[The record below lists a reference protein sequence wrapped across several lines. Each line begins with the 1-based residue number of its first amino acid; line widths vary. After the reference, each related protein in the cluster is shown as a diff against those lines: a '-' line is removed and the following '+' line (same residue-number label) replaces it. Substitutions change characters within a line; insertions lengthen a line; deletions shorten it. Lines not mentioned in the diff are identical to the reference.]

1 MAASGVLILF
11 YFSCINRIFIWQSPQ
26 IQVLHVSH
34 FAIIKEENT
43 PFFKNLVLS
52 LGKINVYWSS
62 KIEVLQIAVN
72 KDQWHPCSK

>member
-34 FAIIKEENT
+34 FTIIKEENT
-43 PFFKNLVLS
+43 LFFKNLVLS

-72 KDQWHPCSK
+72 KDQWHSCSK